1 MKFYDREQELATLK
15 EMHRRSQK
23 SANMTI
29 VTGRRR
35 IGKTFLLLESV
46 RKERFLYFFVSRK
59 SETLLC
65 EEFIDEFKQKL
76 NLPVFGTI
84 KTFRDII
91 ALLLETAKTTPF
103 VLIIDEFQEFMRVN
117 PAIFSDMQNLWDR
130 AKNEAKLHLIL
141 CGSVYSMMSKIF
153 EDAKEPLFG
162 RASKKIHLK
171 PFTPQTLVA
180 VLTDHQAF
188 SPENLLVSFGLT
200 GGVAKYLEYFAAEKA
215 FDLDACLDVM
225 LDVNSLFL
233 EEGKT
238 LLVEEFGKEYGVYF
252 SVLSLISASK
262 TSRNEIES
270 ILERN
275 VSGYLNR
282 LEHDYNIIKRMQPVF
297 AKPGSKKQ
305 KYFIEDNFLNFW
317 FRFFYR
323 YRSAIEIENFAYLK
337 TIIKRDFST
346 YSGII
351 LERLF
356 KKLMAETGL
365 FNLIGSYWER
375 GFQNEIDIVALNDL
389 EKKAVIVECKLN
401 PKNINLYNLAQ
412 KAEKLTHRLKGYD
425 IEHQGLSLEDL
436 ARYVV
441 PISPQSSLKRL

>member
-1 MKFYDREQELATLK
+1 
-15 EMHRRSQK
+15 
-23 SANMTI
+23 
-29 VTGRRR
+29 
-35 IGKTFLLLESV
+35 
-46 RKERFLYFFVSRK
+46 
-59 SETLLC
+59 
-65 EEFIDEFKQKL
+65 
-76 NLPVFGTI
+76 
-84 KTFRDII
+84 
-91 ALLLETAKTTPF
+91 
-103 VLIIDEFQEFMRVN
+103 
-117 PAIFSDMQNLWDR
+117 
-130 AKNEAKLHLIL
+130 
-141 CGSVYSMMSKIF
+141 
-153 EDAKEPLFG
+153 
-162 RASKKIHLK
+162 
-171 PFTPQTLVA
+171 
-180 VLTDHQAF
+180 
-188 SPENLLVSFGLT
+188 
-200 GGVAKYLEYFAAEKA
+200 
-215 FDLDACLDVM
+215 M
-225 LDVNSLFL
+225 LDVNSPFL

-356 KKLMAETGL
+356 KKLMAETGR

-401 PKNINLYNLAQ
+401 PKNINLYKLAQ

-436 ARYVV
+436 ARYVA